1 MLKEILED
9 TKIAMDKSLK
19 ALDMTY
25 KKIRTGRAHPSIME
39 EVKIEYYENG
49 NKEGETHYKDG
60 ELDGL
65 RTIWSED
72 GKKTFQG
79 TFKDGNEQ

>member
-25 KKIRTGRAHPSIME
+25 KKIRTGRAQELYNKWIGEGDMPSYI
-39 EVKIEYYENG
+39 IPGTYY
-49 NKEGETHYKDG
+49 
-60 ELDGL
+60 
-65 RTIWSED
+65 
-72 GKKTFQG
+72 
-79 TFKDGNEQ
+79 